1 MNVQAAG
8 LEGSR
13 HSPRNRQVS
22 GVLNQAGLATLLID
36 LLNADEQAVD
46 QQTASSASTSRS
58 WRTIWRR
65 SRNG

>member
-13 HSPRNRQVS
+13 LSPRNRHVG

-36 LLNADEQAVD
+36 LLNADEQAVARGPKRNT
-46 QQTASSASTSRS
+46 QAQRS
-58 WRTIWRR
+58 QMFRPER
-65 SRNG
+65 SG